1 VLQRL
6 EAVNRVAVYAVPD
19 GNVGDQV
26 MAAIVLQDD
35 ATLSPAELEEFLAAQ
50 ADLSAKAWP
59 RYVRVAP
66 DLPST
71 ATNKVLKRELAAEG
85 ASAGSGVLWTRAP
98 RGTAYA
104 VEAGVPA

>member
-1 VLQRL
+1 
-6 EAVNRVAVYAVPD
+6 
-19 GNVGDQV
+19 

-59 RYVRVAP
+59 RFVRIAT

-85 ASAGSGVLWTRAP
+85 ASAGQRRALDPGGP
-98 RGTAYA
+98 RDVVRVGRACRSDR
-104 VEAGVPA
+104 